1 MSLLDVT
8 NLTVEYRR
16 GRRSPAV
23 TAVDSV
29 SFSLG
34 EGETLG
40 IVGESGSGKS
50 TLARAV
56 LGLVAPQAG
65 SITFNG
71 HEITNVAGRDR
82 RRLAADIQAVFQ
94 DPYSSLNPART
105 IGQTVA
111 EPLAAHTSLSRGEIA
126 QAVREML
133 DRVGL
138 AADAASRYPR
148 HFSGGQRQRIAIAR
162 ALMLSPRLVICD
174 EPTSALDLSV
184 QAQILN
190 LLLDLQH
197 ELGLSYLFISHDL
210 SVVRHLSHQVVVLY
224 RGMAME
230 AGATEQVCD
239 DPIHPYTRSLLESA
253 PLPDPPGQRR
263 RRREQRTEPMEPL
276 DPTRSARE
284 GCPFAA
290 RCPYVL
296 DICTDV
302 RPPLER
308 SSAGVDVACHRTA
321 ELAAGQPASRTDS
334 GSLTTA
340 SNAPA
345 PVRKSVVQ

>member
-8 NLTVEYRR
+8 DLTVEYRQ
-16 GRRSPAV
+16 GRRGPAV

-56 LGLVAPQAG
+56 LGLVVPQAG
-65 SITFNG
+65 SINFNG
-71 HEITNVAGRDR
+71 REITQLAGRDR
-82 RRLAADIQAVFQ
+82 RKLAADIQAVFQ

-105 IGQTVA
+105 IGQTVS
-111 EPLAAHTSLSRGEIA
+111 EPLAAHTALSRAEIA
-126 QAVREML
+126 KAVRVML

-138 AADAASRYPR
+138 AADAESRYPR

-190 LLLDLQH
+190 LLLDLQQ

-210 SVVRHLSHQVVVLY
+210 SVVRHLSHRVMVLY
-224 RGMAME
+224 RGTAME
-230 AGATEQVCD
+230 TGATEHVCD
-239 DPIHPYTRSLLESA
+239 NPTHPYTRSLLESA
-253 PLPDPPGQRR
+253 PLPDPPAQRR
-263 RRREQRTEPMEPL
+263 RRREQRTEPVEPL
-276 DPTRSARE
+276 DPTRSPGR

-296 DICTDV
+296 DICVDV
-302 RPPLER
+302 KPPIER
-308 SSAGVDVACHRTA
+308 RNIGVDVACHRTA
-321 ELAAGQPASRTDS
+321 ELVAGQPPSRTDS
-334 GSLTTA
+334 GSLPRT
-340 SNAPA
+340 PPHQ
-345 PVRKSVVQ
+345 PVGA